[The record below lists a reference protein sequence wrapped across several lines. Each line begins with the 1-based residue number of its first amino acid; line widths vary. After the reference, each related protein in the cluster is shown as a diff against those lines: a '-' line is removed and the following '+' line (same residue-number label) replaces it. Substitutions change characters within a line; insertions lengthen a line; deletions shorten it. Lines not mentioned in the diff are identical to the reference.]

1 MAATFFRRLRSRLTP
16 AGGFI
21 VYCREFFGSACG
33 LLLFHQPGNAMTS
46 QNSSSIPDHK
56 PRPWVDLLVSII
68 IPSVILMK
76 FSGDEHLGSVNAL
89 LIGLAFPLGWGL
101 FELIKYRKKNFIA
114 VLGLISVGLTGGI
127 GLLELDAGWLA
138 IKEAGIPAIIGLAVL
153 ISTRTRYPLVRTLL
167 YNPSV
172 LNVDKIQSALKEQGS
187 EAEFEDRLLKA
198 TYFFSLTFLFSSI
211 MNYVLAKWIVVS
223 PSGTQAFNEELG
235 RMTLVSYPMIAIPS
249 MIMMIAIFYYLWRS
263 IRRLTGYTLEE
274 VMAPHLAA
282 QHEAGNSSDSTN
294 GKQ

>member
-1 MAATFFRRLRSRLTP
+1 
-16 AGGFI
+16 
-21 VYCREFFGSACG
+21 
-33 LLLFHQPGNAMTS
+33 MTS
-46 QNSSSIPDHK
+46 PETQSRPTHK

-76 FSGDEHLGSVNAL
+76 LSGDEYLGSVMAL
-89 LIGLAFPLGWGL
+89 LIGLAFPMGWGL
-101 FELIKYRKKNFIA
+101 FELVRYRKYNFIA
-114 VLGLISVGLTGGI
+114 VLGIISVGLTGGI
-127 GLLELDAGWLA
+127 GLMELDAGWLA
-138 IKEAGIPAIIGLAVL
+138 IKEAAVPAVIGIAVL

-167 YNPSV
+167 YNPTV
-172 LNVDKIQSALKEQGS
+172 LDVEKIQSVLKERGS
-187 EAEFEDRLLKA
+187 EQEFEARLLKA
-198 TYFFSLTFLFSSI
+198 SYFFSLTFLFSSI
-211 MNYVLAKWIVVS
+211 MNFVLAKWIVTS

-282 QHEAGNSSDSTN
+282 KHDDKSSDSTS
-294 GKQ
+294 GRRDP